1 MKAAVNTVRI
11 LVALLF
17 IVSGLVKA
25 NDPLGLSY
33 KMEEFFEIWN
43 ASLPSESFFVSIL
56 NNLNEYALTLSLVMI
71 GLEIMAGVALLLGWK
86 PKWILSLLLVLIV
99 FFTFLTGYAYFSGK
113 FKNCGCFGDCLPIT
127 PLTSFIKD
135 VVLLLLIAFL
145 AWKHRYITSI
155 FARRKEA
162 YILVAS
168 LMLTIAFQW
177 HVLTFL
183 PLVDCLPFKKGASIP
198 EGMKIPSNA
207 ITDSFAMK
215 FIYKKGGKQ
224 FEFSPQE
231 LPSDLATYT
240 FVDRTEILVRQ
251 GNAEPA
257 IKSFSLTSLDGKDY
271 TTSIL
276 EEEYALLLFVLHFE
290 GAEKWIGDFSNV
302 YQAARKKG
310 VPIFIVS
317 SEGARGKIL
326 VSGLLNEEVVFLN
339 CDRTAIRT
347 AARVN
352 PTLYLISK
360 GRVMEKEGAAK
371 LDYITARL

>member
-1 MKAAVNTVRI
+1 MKAAVNIVRV
-11 LVALLF
+11 LVAVLF

-43 ASLPSESFFVSIL
+43 ASLSSGSFLVSIL
-56 NNLNEYALTLSLVMI
+56 HTLNEYSLSLSLLMI

-86 PKWILSLLLVLIV
+86 PKWVLSLLLILII

-135 VVLLLLIAFL
+135 VVLLVFIAFL
-145 AWKHRYITSI
+145 AWKHRYINAVFSK
-155 FARRKEA
+155 RREV

-183 PLVDCLPFKKGASIP
+183 PLVDCLPFKKGASIQ

-215 FIYKKGGKQ
+215 FIYKKEGKQ
-224 FEFSPQE
+224 FEFAPEE
-231 LPSDLATYT
+231 LPADLGTYT
-240 FVDRTEILVRQ
+240 FVDRTEKLVRQ

-271 TTSIL
+271 TSSIL
-276 EEEYALLLFVLHFE
+276 EEEQALLLFVLDFE
-290 GAEKWIGDFSNV
+290 GAEEWIGDFSTV

-352 PTLYLISK
+352 PTLYLLSK
-360 GRVMEKEGAAK
+360 GRVIEKEGAAK